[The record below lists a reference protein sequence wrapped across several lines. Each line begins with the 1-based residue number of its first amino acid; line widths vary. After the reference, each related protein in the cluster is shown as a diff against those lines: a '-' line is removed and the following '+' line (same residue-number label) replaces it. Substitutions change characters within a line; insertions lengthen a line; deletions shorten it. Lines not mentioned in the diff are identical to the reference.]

1 MPEQD
6 RADKTEHETE
16 HSHRLG
22 KRFHGF
28 LRNSNAS
35 VVLSQ
40 AFRNPPGAGRDER
53 LVHHAAYR
61 RINDDARNEHPE
73 KITALPHALDFAVDQ
88 VQKFIGKARG
98 RSSLVAEIQRLFGDA
113 MFDHGREQTSFAFE
127 VTVDEAL
134 GAAGRCRDFT
144 CGSYFVSLRCEQSQS
159 GLNECLF
166 LSGLIACSPGNGSIL
181 VPIFRSTQLGSA
193 QGLSFAHSQFIS
205 AGEPE
210 TIATGESSIAVSFE
224 CDNFVYIL

>member
-6 RADKTEHETE
+6 RANKTEHETK

-28 LRNSNAS
+28 LRNRNAS
-35 VVLSQ
+35 VVLPQ
-40 AFRNPPGAGRDER
+40 AFRNPLGAGQDER
-53 LVHHAAYR
+53 LVHYAAYR
-61 RINDDARNEHPE
+61 RINDGPRNEHPQ
-73 KITALPHALDFAVDQ
+73 KITALPHALDFAVNQ
-88 VQKFIGKARG
+88 VQKFIGKAGG

-113 MFDHGREQTSFAFE
+113 MFNHGREQTSFAFE

-134 GAAGRCRDFT
+134 GAAGRCRDFAG
-144 CGSYFVSLRCEQSQS
+144 GSYFVSLRCEQSQS

-166 LSGLIACSPGNGSIL
+166 LRGLIARSPAAGSIPT
-181 VPIFRSTQLGSA
+181 PIFRWTQLGSA
-193 QGLSFAHSQFIS
+193 QSLPFAHSQFIS
-205 AGEPE
+205 ASELE
-210 TIATGESSIAVSFE
+210 RIATRESSIAVSFE